1 MFSGMSSW
9 PVGAPLCAAATID
22 STGAISTIA
31 ALGNQ
36 PSFIIPPVN
45 AGHCHAAVMLNP
57 SLAAALASQIAQRH
71 PDQEGV
77 PAPRVAACFIVAPPG
92 QAKLDAI
99 VIVEDAEPV
108 ADRLEAVGER
118 ERILA
123 AIGEIDHGGAEDG
136 PVAREAH
143 APAEPDLLAV
153 AQILDR
159 GIDVAVQPQ
168 ITDRRIG
175 PPPAHGRVNLVAA
188 GRQAVLVEP
197 EAVDEADQPAD
208 LDRGAPDDV
217 G

>member
-99 VIVEDAEPV
+99 VVVEDAEPV
-108 ADRLEAVGER
+108 TDRLEAIGDGEG
-118 ERILA
+118 IFL
-123 AIGEIDHGGAEDG
+123 AIGEVDDGRAEHR
-136 PVAREAH
+136 PITREAH
-143 APAEPDLLAV
+143 PAAQPDLLAI

-159 GIDVAVQPQ
+159 G
-168 ITDRRIG
+168 
-175 PPPAHGRVNLVAA
+175 
-188 GRQAVLVEP
+188 
-197 EAVDEADQPAD
+197 
-208 LDRGAPDDV
+208 
-217 G
+217 